1 MELETSIDD
10 DRFYR
15 YPLKQ
20 LESLDSPLNPT
31 PPRQGLE
38 ILRQVALA
46 QWKLGCEASQSKQV
60 PREPAPDLY
69 SRMCCKIE
77 KPENPTTK
85 YAVALG
91 MLEFY
96 LKENRPTN
104 NQAIQGH
111 IKTYCLQ
118 NGIISK
124 EDFVKNL
131 MQIYFVSLQI
141 YNASNTNI

>member
-1 MELETSIDD
+1 
-10 DRFYR
+10 
-15 YPLKQ
+15 
-20 LESLDSPLNPT
+20 
-31 PPRQGLE
+31 
-38 ILRQVALA
+38 VALA

-60 PREPAPDLY
+60 SREPAPDLY

-77 KPENPTTK
+77 KPENPTTQ

-96 LKENRPTN
+96 LKENRPIN
-104 NQAIQGH
+104 NQTIQGH

-131 MQIYFVSLQI
+131 IQIYFVSLQI
-141 YNASNTNI
+141 YNASKTNI